1 MAIVQ
6 QQLRNS
12 TASAKPGDLEPG
24 QLAFNLADSLG
35 YIGNGSNGKTDI
47 AGVVVT
53 PAPTAGKGWL
63 EFPLKAGDIAT
74 LLSGNFVTNPST
86 LTPPVFPPTNGQV
99 LSWSAT
105 ANGGTGAY
113 VPVTPG
119 SISVYSLPNNN
130 GGIGT
135 GGPATAD
142 LNAGLIAAGEITSSA
157 DLNSGDSCIITD
169 SGSADTSTNVPTGSY
184 TWDGSVWLLSPS
196 GGGANL
202 LGDLTNVNISPVAVA
217 GSGQS
222 GVLVRDTTVAAE
234 TGTGAYKVTTTID
247 AGTY

>member
-12 TASAKPGDLEPG
+12 TASAQPGDLEPG

-35 YIGNGSNGKTDI
+35 YIGNGSNGKINI
-47 AGVVVT
+47 AGGVVT

-63 EFPLKAGDIAT
+63 EFPLKAGDIGN
-74 LLSGNFVTNPST
+74 LLKGTFVTNPST
-86 LTPPVFPPTNGQV
+86 LTPPVGAPSNGQV
-99 LSWSAT
+99 LTWSAT
-105 ANGGTGAY
+105 ANSNAGAY

-119 SISVYSLPNNN
+119 STSVYSLANND

-142 LNAGLIAAGEITSSA
+142 VNAGLIAAGEITSST

-169 SGSADTSTNVPTGSY
+169 SGNADTSANVPPGSY
-184 TWDGSVWLLSPS
+184 TWDGSIWLMSPS

-202 LGDLTNVNISPVAVA
+202 LADLTNVNVTPVAVVA
-217 GSGQS
+217 TGQA
-222 GVLVRDTTVAAE
+222 GVLVRDTTVVAE
-234 TGTGAYKVTTTID
+234 NATGAYKVTTTLD